1 MPAVLEAKKICKTFY
16 IGVNNKINVLSNID
30 LKIERGELVAVMG
43 QSGSGKSTLLYSI
56 SGMDEMTSGEVYFSG
71 KNIASLSEKEVSK
84 MRLTGMG
91 FIFQHSYLL
100 KTLSIKD
107 NIILSGIKAA
117 KKSKKEVI
125 ADAEKYMRKLEIS
138 HIADNDITRVS
149 GGQLQRAAICRA
161 LINEP
166 SIIFADEPTG
176 ALNSSTTKEV
186 MGILNSINS
195 EGVAI
200 MIVTH
205 DAMVA
210 ARADRVIYLADG
222 EICDQCVLGKY
233 QQNGEDIR
241 RREKHLSDWLKSKG
255 F

>member
-1 MPAVLEAKKICKTFY
+1 M
-16 IGVNNKINVLSNID
+16 
-30 LKIERGELVAVMG
+30 
-43 QSGSGKSTLLYSI
+43 
-56 SGMDEMTSGEVYFSG
+56 
-71 KNIASLSEKEVSK
+71 
-84 MRLTGMG
+84 
-91 FIFQHSYLL
+91 
-100 KTLSIKD
+100 
-107 NIILSGIKAA
+107 
-117 KKSKKEVI
+117 

-138 HIADNDITRVS
+138 HIADNDITRLS

-233 QQNGEDIR
+233 QQSGEDIR
-241 RREKHLSDWLKSKG
+241 RREKYLSDWLKSKG

>member
-1 MPAVLEAKKICKTFY
+1 MAAVLEARKICKTFDSEAKNR
-16 IGVNNKINVLSNID
+16 VDVLKNID
-30 LKIERGELVAVMG
+30 VSIEEGEFTAVMG

-56 SGMDEMTSGEVYFSG
+56 SGMDEITSGEVYLQG
-71 KNIASLSEKEVSK
+71 KNIANLDAKEVSL

-107 NIILSGIKAA
+107 NIILPGVKAA

-125 ADAEKYMRKLEIS
+125 ADADHYMRKLEIS
-138 HIADNDITRVS
+138 HIADHDITKVS

-166 SIIFADEPTG
+166 AIIFGDEPTG
-176 ALNSSTTKEV
+176 ALNSGTTKEV
-186 MGILNSINS
+186 MGILNTINS

-200 MIVTH
+200 MLVTH
-205 DAMVA
+205 DAKVA

-233 QQNGEDIR
+233 KQEVGDTEE
-241 RREKHLSDWLKSKG
+241 REQYLAEWLKRKG